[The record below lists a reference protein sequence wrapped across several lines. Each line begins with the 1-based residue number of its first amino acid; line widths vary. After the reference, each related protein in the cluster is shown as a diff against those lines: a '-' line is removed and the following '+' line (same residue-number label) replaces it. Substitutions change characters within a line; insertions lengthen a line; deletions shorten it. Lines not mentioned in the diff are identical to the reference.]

1 MVSTSG
7 RGRESGRVRVGAG
20 EVSEQTRDACI
31 YFAESSVDSCHYSL
45 TSCTS
50 YFFAT
55 GANPVVINRVL
66 DKMGVRDPVDLSEW
80 DEDQVKALVE
90 AFLLVR
96 FPTILLLNKA
106 DQVCFSRF

>member
-1 MVSTSG
+1 MREEEAGRNELGLGYLLVSLPAPKLLSCSG
-7 RGRESGRVRVGAG
+7 FGQ
-20 EVSEQTRDACI
+20 EQFSHNLT
-31 YFAESSVDSCHYSL
+31 HHTHLLLSL
-45 TSCTS
+45 H
-50 YFFAT
+50 A
-55 GANPVVINRVL
+55 GANPVMINRLL

-106 DQVCFSRF
+106 DQVCCI